1 MSFSLKDL
9 WISMG
14 FIAKGVV
21 FLLLI
26 MSIMSIWTFVE
37 RWLLFS
43 SAKKQSLLFIG
54 KVGNLLKAN
63 RLDECID
70 LARKYKNS
78 HIAKVFSAALLE
90 FKVDT
95 SEGVNY
101 NVITAA
107 KRAIERASVKTSADM
122 KRGMGALATIGS
134 TAPFVGLFGTVVGII
149 NAFKGMALTGSGGIG
164 AVAGGIAEAL
174 ITTALGLF
182 VAIPAVWFYNY
193 FINKSDLYTIE
204 MANAS
209 SELVDHFVKV
219 TGIEENH

>member
-95 SEGVNY
+95 AEGVNY
-101 NVITAA
+101 NIIT
-107 KRAIERASVKTSADM
+107 
-122 KRGMGALATIGS
+122 
-134 TAPFVGLFGTVVGII
+134 
-149 NAFKGMALTGSGGIG
+149 
-164 AVAGGIAEAL
+164 
-174 ITTALGLF
+174 
-182 VAIPAVWFYNY
+182 
-193 FINKSDLYTIE
+193 
-204 MANAS
+204 
-209 SELVDHFVKV
+209 
-219 TGIEENH
+219 